1 MTRGP
6 TGGISPTMSAADLVG
21 AVPEI
26 GDVARIEALSLMSV
40 PSASLSIDD
49 IVSIASREH
58 RKVSR

>member
-1 MTRGP
+1 
-6 TGGISPTMSAADLVG
+6 MSAADLVG